1 MSRKRKITM
10 VLVGALIVSA
20 IWIGAAV
27 KVFTDYANSIERHEF
42 IMPASKREGAIPVLE
57 FREVSLLTPD
67 HIDEEVFYDSME
79 YLAQAVEAEAGNQGY
94 WGKRKVAR
102 VMINRLLS
110 DLFPSRNYYEVI
122 NQPHQFE
129 VVSNGHINCIPTE
142 ETIKAVQ
149 DEMASCSDSRILF
162 FTAGGYNS
170 SGTPLYKY
178 GDHYFSG
185 K

>member
-1 MSRKRKITM
+1 MI
-10 VLVGALIVSA
+10 SA
-20 IWIGAAV
+20 IWIIASA
-27 KVFTDYANSIERHEF
+27 KVFIDYANSIERHEF
-42 IMPASKREGAIPVLE
+42 IMPATKREGNVPIMVVKHEWIP
-57 FREVSLLTPD
+57 TPD
-67 HIDEEVFYDSME
+67 HVDEEVYYDSLE

-110 DLFPSRNYYEVI
+110 NLFPSHNYYEVI

-129 VVSNGHINCIPTE
+129 VVSNGHINCVPTE
-142 ETIKAVQ
+142 ETYKAVQ
-149 DEMASCSDSRILF
+149 DELANSSDDRILF
-162 FTAGGYNS
+162 FTAGQYNP

-185 K
+185 R